1 MKKPKVLVVDDEPDI
16 CEILGVFLEDN
27 GYHFLQ
33 ASDGKQV
40 IAQVEKEKPEIVI
53 LDLAMPRMSGLEIL
67 RRIKKDSKETNVILI
82 TAYRDAEKI
91 VEAFHLGADDL
102 IFKPF
107 SLEYLK
113 KILSSKISD

>member
-1 MKKPKVLVVDDEPDI
+1 VKKPKVLVVDDEPDI

-27 GYHFLQ
+27 GYRFLQ
-33 ASDGKQV
+33 VTDGKQA
-40 IAQVEKEKPEIVI
+40 IAKVEKEKPEIVI
-53 LDLAMPRMSGLEIL
+53 LDVAMPKMSGLEVL

-82 TAYRDAEKI
+82 TAYQDAEKV

-107 SLEYLK
+107 NFKYLK
-113 KILSSKISD
+113 KVLSSKISD